1 MNVKAKRPIA
11 MSFLGYILI
20 IGGSFSIIN
29 ILLSGS
35 FTFDRDTLNILL
47 KATAIIAG
55 IGFLKMRK
63 WSFYVWLFGFIM
75 GTVLIFAF
83 PPSVE
88 ILEYYSSIN
97 GLLALFFVPTIV
109 TALSLVNWKKLK

>member
-1 MNVKAKRPIA
+1 
-11 MSFLGYILI
+11 
-20 IGGSFSIIN
+20 
-29 ILLSGS
+29 
-35 FTFDRDTLNILL
+35 
-47 KATAIIAG
+47 
-55 IGFLKMRK
+55 
-63 WSFYVWLFGFIM
+63 M